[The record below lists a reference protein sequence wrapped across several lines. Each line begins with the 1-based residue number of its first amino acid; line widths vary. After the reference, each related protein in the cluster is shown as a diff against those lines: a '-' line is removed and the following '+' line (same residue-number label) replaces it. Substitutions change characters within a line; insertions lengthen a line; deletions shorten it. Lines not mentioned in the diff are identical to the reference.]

1 LALIKK
7 VTDYEY
13 RLQAMAAAKQQ
24 QQQQQQQHLRRDSQL
39 HRMSSISQYIER
51 RPSDPNCLQQAGSP
65 TFESQL
71 DKTLISGSSRRSLP
85 EMQGGSLMGPSQ
97 MAAATTT
104 ISIGG
109 NGMLPRKSAL
119 KQVKCNLF

>member
-1 LALIKK
+1 MSN
-7 VTDYEY
+7 

-71 DKTLISGSSRRSLP
+71 DKNLISGSSRRSLP

-97 MAAATTT
+97 MASATTT

-119 KQVKCNLF
+119 KQVKLNLY